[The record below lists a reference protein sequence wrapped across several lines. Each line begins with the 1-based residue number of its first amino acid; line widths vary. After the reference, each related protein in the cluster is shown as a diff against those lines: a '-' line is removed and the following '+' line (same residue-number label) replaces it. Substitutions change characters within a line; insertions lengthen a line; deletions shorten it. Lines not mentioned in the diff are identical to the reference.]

1 MSKRILRS
9 ISVILVIVFLVS
21 TPVHAMA
28 AEARASAWFTGYGA
42 SIVASGNG
50 KINVEFRVVG
60 TGTMTMLGVSYIH
73 IYKSDGTR
81 VAKILSSTKGNEYM
95 MKSNTA
101 FHTGSVPYSGVAG
114 QKYYAVV
121 TFFAKNSS
129 GSDTRSYTTAYKTAT

>member
-21 TPVHAMA
+21 APVHAMA

-50 KINVEFRVVG
+50 KINIEFRGVG
-60 TGTMTMLGVSYIH
+60 TGTMTKLGASTID
-73 IYKSDGTR
+73 IYKSNGTF
-81 VAKILSSTKGNEYM
+81 VKTISYTASGNGYM
-95 MKSNTA
+95 MGYNTA
-101 FHTGSVPYSGVAG
+101 FHSGSVPYSGVAG

-121 TFFAKNSS
+121 NFYAKNSS
-129 GSDTRSYTTAYKTAT
+129 GSDTRSYTTGYKTAT

>member
-21 TPVHAMA
+21 APVHAFA
-28 AEARASAWFTGYGA
+28 AEARASAWLSGYGA
-42 SIVASGNG
+42 SVVAAGNG
-50 KINVEFRVVG
+50 KIKIEFTVVG
-60 TGTMTMLGVSYIH
+60 TGTMTKLGASLIY

-81 VAKILSSTKGNEYM
+81 VATISYATKGNEYM
-95 MKSNTA
+95 MGYNKAYHS
-101 FHTGSVPYSGVAG
+101 GSVPYSGTAG